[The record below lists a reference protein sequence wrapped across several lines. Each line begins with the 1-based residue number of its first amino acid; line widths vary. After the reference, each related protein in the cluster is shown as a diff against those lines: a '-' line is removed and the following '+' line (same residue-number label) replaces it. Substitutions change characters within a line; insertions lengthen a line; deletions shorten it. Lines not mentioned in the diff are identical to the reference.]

1 MKKILLLAVVA
12 FACEGH
18 AQNLFSP
25 FRGLAFPRLNA
36 AGIPNP
42 QQPQPAPVPGP
53 QTRGPA
59 SATAVAVGAPVGGV
73 IGANSQKGTEGA
85 AIGGAVGLL
94 IGQMLDNKA
103 AKTSQQRA
111 QIAHPQQTPPQG
123 PVTAGAPQI
132 DPVTGLPIDP
142 NAVAPATPPTI
153 DPATGL
159 PVGVGAPS
167 PTAVPIPA
175 VRQALT
181 PRQRVNKLFGR

>member
-1 MKKILLLAVVA
+1 MKKIVFFAVVA
-12 FACEGH
+12 FTCEVQ

-42 QQPQPAPVPGP
+42 QQPQPAPAPGP
-53 QTRGPA
+53 QTRGPV
-59 SATAVAVGAPVGGV
+59 SSTAVAVGAAVGGV
-73 IGANSQKGTEGA
+73 IGSNSQKGAEGA

-103 AKTSQQRA
+103 AKKAQQRTQTA
-111 QIAHPQQTPPQG
+111 NPQQTLPQG

-142 NAVAPATPPTI
+142 TAAAPATPPAI

-159 PVGVGAPS
+159 PVGVGGPS
-167 PTAVPIPA
+167 PTALPIPA

-181 PRQRVNKLFGR
+181 PRHRVNKLFGR

>member
-1 MKKILLLAVVA
+1 MKKIVFFTVIA
-12 FACEGH
+12 FTCEVQ

-42 QQPQPAPVPGP
+42 QQSQPAPTPSP
-53 QTRGPA
+53 QTRRPV
-59 SATAVAVGAPVGGV
+59 SSTTVAIGAAVGGV
-73 IGANSQKGTEGA
+73 IGSNSQKGAEGA

-103 AKTSQQRA
+103 AKKSQQRA
-111 QIAHPQQTPPQG
+111 QTANPQQTLPQG

-142 NAVAPATPPTI
+142 NVAAPATPPAI

-159 PVGVGAPS
+159 PVGLRAPS
-167 PTAVPIPA
+167 RTAVPIPA

>member
-1 MKKILLLAVVA
+1 MRKILLFAVVA
-12 FACEGH
+12 FTYEVQ

-42 QQPQPAPVPGP
+42 QQPQPAPAPGP
-53 QTRGPA
+53 QTRGPV
-59 SATAVAVGAPVGGV
+59 SPTAVAVGTAVGGV
-73 IGANSQKGTEGA
+73 IGANNQKSTEGA

-103 AKTSQQRA
+103 AKKAQQRA
-111 QIAHPQQTPPQG
+111 QTANPQQTLPQG
-123 PVTAGAPQI
+123 PVTAGAPKI

-142 NAVAPATPPTI
+142 NATPPAI

-159 PVGVGAPS
+159 PVGVRAPS
-167 PTAVPIPA
+167 PTAVTIPA

>member
-1 MKKILLLAVVA
+1 MKKSVFFAVVA
-12 FACEGH
+12 FTCEVQ

-42 QQPQPAPVPGP
+42 QQPQPAPAPGP
-53 QTRGPA
+53 QTRGPV
-59 SATAVAVGAPVGGV
+59 SPTAVAVGAAVGGV
-73 IGANSQKGTEGA
+73 IGANSQKGAEGA
-85 AIGGAVGLL
+85 AIGGAVGLM

-103 AKTSQQRA
+103 AKKARQRA
-111 QIAHPQQTPPQG
+111 QTANPQQTLPQG

-142 NAVAPATPPTI
+142 NAAAPATPPAI

-159 PVGVGAPS
+159 PVGVRAPS

>member
-1 MKKILLLAVVA
+1 MKKIVFFAVVA
-12 FACEGH
+12 FTCEVQ

-42 QQPQPAPVPGP
+42 QQPQPAPAPGP
-53 QTRGPA
+53 QTRGPV
-59 SATAVAVGAPVGGV
+59 SPTAVAVGAAVGGV
-73 IGANSQKGTEGA
+73 IGSNSQKGTEGA

-103 AKTSQQRA
+103 AKKAQQQA
-111 QIAHPQQTPPQG
+111 QTANPQQTLPQG
-123 PVTAGAPQI
+123 PVTAGTPQI

-142 NAVAPATPPTI
+142 NATAPATPPAI

-159 PVGVGAPS
+159 PVGVGALPPAS
-167 PTAVPIPA
+167 VPTPA
-175 VRQALT
+175 VRPALT

>member
-1 MKKILLLAVVA
+1 MKKIVLFAVVA
-12 FACEGH
+12 FTCEVQ

-42 QQPQPAPVPGP
+42 QQPQPAPAPGP
-53 QTRGPA
+53 QTRGPV
-59 SATAVAVGAPVGGV
+59 SSTTVAIGAAVGGV
-73 IGANSQKGTEGA
+73 IGANSQKG
-85 AIGGAVGLL
+85 
-94 IGQMLDNKA
+94 
-103 AKTSQQRA
+103 
-111 QIAHPQQTPPQG
+111 
-123 PVTAGAPQI
+123 TAGAPQI

-142 NAVAPATPPTI
+142 NAAAPATPPAI

-159 PVGVGAPS
+159 PVGVRAPS

>member
-1 MKKILLLAVVA
+1 MRKILIFAVVA
-12 FACEGH
+12 FTYEVH

-42 QQPQPAPVPGP
+42 QQPQPAPAPGP
-53 QTRGPA
+53 QTRRPV
-59 SATAVAVGAPVGGV
+59 SPTAVAVGAAVGGV

-103 AKTSQQRA
+103 AKKAQQRA
-111 QIAHPQQTPPQG
+111 QTANPQQTLPQG

-142 NAVAPATPPTI
+142 NAAAPATPPAI

-159 PVGVGAPS
+159 PVGVRAPS

>member
-1 MKKILLLAVVA
+1 MKKILLFAVVA
-12 FACEGH
+12 FTCEVQ

-36 AGIPNP
+36 AVIPNP
-42 QQPQPAPVPGP
+42 QQPQPAPAPGP
-53 QTRGPA
+53 QTRGPV
-59 SATAVAVGAPVGGV
+59 SPTAVAVGAAVGGV
-73 IGANSQKGTEGA
+73 IGANSQKGAEGA

-103 AKTSQQRA
+103 AKNAQQRA
-111 QIAHPQQTPPQG
+111 QTANPQQSLPQG
-123 PVTAGAPQI
+123 PVTVGAPQI

-142 NAVAPATPPTI
+142 NAAAPATPPAI

-159 PVGVGAPS
+159 PVGVRAPS

>member
-1 MKKILLLAVVA
+1 MKKIVFFTVVA
-12 FACEGH
+12 FTCEVQ

-42 QQPQPAPVPGP
+42 QQPQPAPSPGP
-53 QTRGPA
+53 QTRGPV
-59 SATAVAVGAPVGGV
+59 SPTAVAIGAAVGGV
-73 IGANSQKGTEGA
+73 IGSNSQKSAEGA

-103 AKTSQQRA
+103 AKKAQQRA
-111 QIAHPQQTPPQG
+111 QTANPQQTLPQG
-123 PVTAGAPQI
+123 PVTGGTPQI

-142 NAVAPATPPTI
+142 NAAAPATPPAI

-159 PVGVGAPS
+159 PVGVGGPS

>member
-1 MKKILLLAVVA
+1 MKKIVFFAVVA
-12 FACEGH
+12 FTCEVQ

-42 QQPQPAPVPGP
+42 QQPQPAPAPGP
-53 QTRGPA
+53 QTRGPV
-59 SATAVAVGAPVGGV
+59 SSTAVAVGAAVGGV
-73 IGANSQKGTEGA
+73 IGSNSQKGAEGA

-103 AKTSQQRA
+103 AKKAQQRA
-111 QIAHPQQTPPQG
+111 QTANPQQTLPQG
-123 PVTAGAPQI
+123 PVTASAPQI

-142 NAVAPATPPTI
+142 NAAAPATPPAI

-159 PVGVGAPS
+159 PVGVGALP
-167 PTAVPIPA
+167 PTSVPTPT
-175 VRQALT
+175 VRPALT
-181 PRQRVNKLFGR
+181 PRQRVIKLFGR